1 MKQSQDRVGQAAG
14 RLRFGRA
21 PIATI
26 VAVEVKDQ
34 MKSEAGGDVC
44 SSSDSYEEVL
54 PPQLLEIEEWDCPT
68 KKRKSPRDLNN
79 QG

>member
-26 VAVEVKDQ
+26 VTVEVKDQ

-44 SSSDSYEEVL
+44 SSSDSYEEGCHHNSSRL
-54 PPQLLEIEEWDCPT
+54 KSGTAQQKNENLHEI
-68 KKRKSPRDLNN
+68 
-79 QG
+79 